1 MAVLDI
7 TSAAQADFE
16 GLGQYGVDRFGFD
29 VAEAYLERITA
40 ALERLKDFPES
51 APLLPWRKDGV
62 RKLTVGSHVGF
73 YRIEGDTVRVIR
85 ILHQRMDPS
94 RHL

>member
-7 TSAAQADFE
+7 TSTAQADFE
-16 GLGQYGVDRFGFD
+16 GLGQYGVERFGYN
-29 VAEAYLERITA
+29 VAEAYVERLTA
-40 ALERLKDFPES
+40 ALERLTDFPES

-62 RKLTVGSHVGF
+62 RKLTVGSHAAF
-73 YRIEGDTVRVIR
+73 YRVEGDTVRVLR
-85 ILHQRMDPS
+85 ILHQRMETS